1 MQELAEVT
9 SERDSLTSEKFSL
22 QHQVEKA
29 EHSNQELR
37 GMLDKASS
45 ELAVHTR
52 QRQTLQGDLRSATRR
67 ADEAEKIQKDLQLEG
82 TNLMRSLDEMRPKIV
97 ELTSEKLNLTEKAES
112 LQLALRERENTI
124 NELTSS
130 LNDARSEIDKTNN
143 HWQQRLSQHEKE
155 HAQTVA
161 ASSEMQSAHVEL
173 QDQLDDALQSLRNLE
188 SQRAS
193 QRQELVRN
201 SSEVEKLNATITS
214 RKDEL
219 SAVKKELEDQRISEV
234 CRFVSSTGVSMTSTF
249 AEPAA

>member
-9 SERDSLTSEKFSL
+9 SERDSLISEKFSL

-37 GMLDKASS
+37 GMLDHASS

-82 TNLMRSLDEMRPKIV
+82 TNLMRSLNEMRPKIV
-97 ELTSEKLNLTEKAES
+97 ELTLEKLNLTEKAES
-112 LQLALRERENTI
+112 LQLALRERENAI
-124 NELTSS
+124 DELTSS
-130 LNDARSEIDKTNN
+130 LNDAHGEIDKMND
-143 HWQQRLSQHEKE
+143 HWQQKLSQHEKE

-161 ASSEMQSAHVEL
+161 ASSETQTAHAEL

-201 SSEVEKLNATITS
+201 SSEIEKLNATITGQ
-214 RKDEL
+214 KDEL
-219 SAVKKELEDQRISEV
+219 SAVIKELEDQRISEV
-234 CRFVSSTGVSMTSTF
+234 CLFLSSTEVSMTNLF
-249 AEPAA
+249 AGPAA